1 MKIGQICLA
10 APSDDSGEKFAMLV
24 ETLAELDIKQ
34 HVLVGSV
41 SLARRLASCRNVTV
55 GPVVKTPVMAYCLMP
70 DVDVAHIHEVKSGQ
84 AGLLL
89 TLTRSIPFIINSNGG
104 EQSSKNP
111 LTRSVIHRASLVITT
126 AEDQPIQRTAAEFL
140 RVYQDAMD
148 SWQRSAMMM

>member
-10 APSDDSGEKFAMLV
+10 TPSDSRSDRFATLV
-24 ETLAELDIKQ
+24 ETLADLDIKQ

-41 SLARRLASCRNVTV
+41 SLARRLATCRNVTV

-70 DVDVAHIHEVKSGQ
+70 GVDVAHVHEVKSGQ

-89 TLTRSIPFIINSNGG
+89 TLTRSIPFVITSDDS

-111 LTRSVIHRASLVITT
+111 LTRSVFHRASFVITT
-126 AEDQPIQRTAAEFL
+126 AEDEPIEQTAAEYL
-140 RVYQDAMD
+140 RVYQEALV
-148 SWQRSAMMM
+148 SWQRSEMMS

>member
-10 APSDDSGEKFAMLV
+10 ALSDDRGEKFAALV
-24 ETLAELDIKQ
+24 ETLADLDIKQ

-41 SLARRLASCRNVTV
+41 SLARRLATCRSVTV
-55 GPVVKTPVMAYCLMP
+55 GPIVKTPVMAYCLMP
-70 DVDVAHIHEVKSGQ
+70 DVDVAHVHEFKSGQ

-89 TLTRSIPFIINSNGG
+89 TLTRSIPFVINSDDD

-111 LTRSVIHRASLVITT
+111 LTRSVIHRASFIITT
-126 AEDQPIQRTAAEFL
+126 AEDQPIEHMAAEYL
-140 RVYQDAMD
+140 RVYQEVLD

>member
-10 APSDDSGEKFAMLV
+10 TPSDSRSDRFAALV
-24 ETLAELDIKQ
+24 ETLADLDIEQ

-41 SLARRLASCRNVTV
+41 SLARRLAACRSVTV

-70 DVDVAHIHEVKSGQ
+70 DVDVVHVHEVKSGQ

-89 TLTRSIPFIINSNGG
+89 TLTRSIPFVIAASGD

-111 LTRSVIHRASLVITT
+111 LTRSVFHRASFVI
-126 AEDQPIQRTAAEFL
+126 ASAGGEPIEQTAAEYL
-140 RVYQDAMD
+140 RVYQEARV
-148 SWQRSAMMM
+148 SWQRSEMML